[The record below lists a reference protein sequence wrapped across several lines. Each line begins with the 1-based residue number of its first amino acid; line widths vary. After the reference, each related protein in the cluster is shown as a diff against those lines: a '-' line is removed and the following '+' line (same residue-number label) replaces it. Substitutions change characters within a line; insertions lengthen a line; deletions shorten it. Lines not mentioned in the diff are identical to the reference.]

1 MPANTRGQRNI
12 ARKEA
17 ARQKKLTRRNAPQ
30 KKSSANKNTY
40 YISKKNRSIRHKTTS
55 MRSTRKSSK
64 KEVNIKKIIGRL
76 IVLLFQLK
84 IDPVSLVKKDPELKQ
99 YFSGIN
105 LNVSR
110 FGAKTPYSFPFPTSS
125 TSSTTPKSSKSGPV
139 HCPEVKK
146 SSAIISS
153 APKLIGAPCSTVKTN
168 IQKPNALVKS
178 AAAVVMSFCP
188 AIKYNVEL
196 FHPVCIDPEIQQ
208 YARDWAKKAGVGV
221 AKLKNKNSEDDFCRA
236 DHKDICEA
244 GLGVPRILMPSL
256 DKPKSFLNRIDNQ
269 FHINY
274 VNETTKMS
282 NLIPAQGE
290 IRQSRAEGAAK
301 GMDRET
307 GLVEVGKNPDG
318 SPMYASPIIISQ
330 DNFIIDGHHRWAA
343 AYMLGIQDRSIPV
356 IRIQA
361 PITSILMIGALEPAN
376 PF

>member
-1 MPANTRGQRNI
+1 MPANTRGQRNV

-17 ARQKKLTRRNAPQ
+17 ARQKRLTRRFAPP
-30 KKSSANKNTY
+30 KKPSKNTY
-40 YISKKNRSIRHKTTS
+40 SYYLSKKNRSTRRPPST
-55 MRSTRKSSK
+55 STRSSRTSK

-84 IDPVSLVKKDPELKQ
+84 IDPVSLVKKDPELKR
-99 YFSGIN
+99 YFSGVN
-105 LNVSR
+105 LDVSR

-125 TSSTTPKSSKSGPV
+125 YKSGPV
-139 HCPEVKK
+139 HCPTEKK
-146 SSAIISS
+146 NSSIVSS

-168 IQKPNALVKS
+168 IQQPSALVKS

-196 FHPVCIDPEIQQ
+196 FHPVCIDPEIQR
-208 YARDWAKKAGVGV
+208 YAREWAKKAGVGV
-221 AKLKNKNSEDDFCRA
+221 AKLKNKDPEDDFCRA
-236 DHKDICEA
+236 DHKEICEA

-256 DKPKSFLNRIDNQ
+256 DNPKSFLNRIDNQ

-274 VNETTKMS
+274 TEDTAKMS
-282 NLIPAQGE
+282 ELIPAQGE
-290 IRQSRAEGAAK
+290 IRQSRAQGAAK
-301 GMDRET
+301 GMDPET

-343 AYMLGIQDRSIPV
+343 AYMLGLQNRSIPV

-361 PITSILMIGALEPAN
+361 PIVSVLMVGALEPAN

>member
-40 YISKKNRSIRHKTTS
+40 YVSKKNRSVRRPPTTS
-55 MRSTRKSSK
+55 TRSTRKSSK

-110 FGAKTPYSFPFPTSS
+110 FGAKTPYSFPFP

-274 VNETTKMS
+274 VNETAKMS

-307 GLVEVGKNPDG
+307 GLVEVGKNSDG

>member
-40 YISKKNRSIRHKTTS
+40 YISKKNRSVRRPPTS
-55 MRSTRKSSK
+55 STRSTRKSSK

-84 IDPVSLVKKDPELKQ
+84 IDPVSLVKRDPELKQ

-125 TSSTTPKSSKSGPV
+125 TSPKSSKSGPV
-139 HCPEVKK
+139 HCPGVIK
-146 SSAIISS
+146 SSPIISS

-196 FHPVCIDPEIQQ
+196 FHPVCIDPKIQQ

-221 AKLKNKNSEDDFCRA
+221 AKLKNKNPEDDFCRA
-236 DHKDICEA
+236 DHKEICEA

-256 DKPKSFLNRIDNQ
+256 DKPISFLNRIDNQ

-274 VNETTKMS
+274 ANETAKMS
-282 NLIPAQGE
+282 SLIPAQGE

-307 GLVEVGKNPDG
+307 GLVEVGKNTDG

>member
-40 YISKKNRSIRHKTTS
+40 YVSKKNRSVRRPPTTS
-55 MRSTRKSSK
+55 RRSTRKSLK

-110 FGAKTPYSFPFPTSS
+110 FGAKTPYSFPFP

-274 VNETTKMS
+274 VNETAKMS

-307 GLVEVGKNPDG
+307 GLVEVGKNSDG

-343 AYMLGIQDRSIPV
+343 AYMLGIQNRSIPV

>member
-40 YISKKNRSIRHKTTS
+40 YVSKKNRSVRRPPTTS
-55 MRSTRKSSK
+55 TRSTRKSSK

-110 FGAKTPYSFPFPTSS
+110 FGAKTPYSFPFP

-274 VNETTKMS
+274 VNETAKMS

-307 GLVEVGKNPDG
+307 GLVEVGKNSDG

-343 AYMLGIQDRSIPV
+343 AYMLGIQNRSIPV

>member
-1 MPANTRGQRNI
+1 
-12 ARKEA
+12 
-17 ARQKKLTRRNAPQ
+17 
-30 KKSSANKNTY
+30 
-40 YISKKNRSIRHKTTS
+40 

-318 SPMYASPIIISQ
+318 SPMY
-330 DNFIIDGHHRWAA
+330 GHHRWAA

>member
-12 ARKEA
+12 VRKEA
-17 ARQKKLTRRNAPQ
+17 ARLKKKTYRNAPQ
-30 KKSSANKNTY
+30 KKSANKNTY

-84 IDPVSLVKKDPELKQ
+84 IDPVSLVKRDPELKQ

-125 TSSTTPKSSKSGPV
+125 TSSKSGPV
-139 HCPEVKK
+139 HCPTGEKK
-146 SSAIISS
+146 SSPVISS

-178 AAAVVMSFCP
+178 AAALVMSFCP

-196 FHPVCIDPEIQQ
+196 FHPVCIDPKIQQ
-208 YARDWAKKAGVGV
+208 YAREWAEKAGVGV
-221 AKLKNKNSEDDFCRA
+221 AKLKNKNPEDDFCRA
-236 DHKDICEA
+236 NHKDICDA

-256 DKPKSFLNRIDNQ
+256 DDPKSFLNRIDNQ

-274 VNETTKMS
+274 TEDTAKMS

-290 IRQSRAEGAAK
+290 IRQSRAEGAALK
-301 GMDRET
+301 MHFDT

-318 SPMYASPIIISQ
+318 TPKYASPIIISQ

-343 AYMLGIQDRSIPV
+343 AYMLGLQDKSIPV
-356 IRIQA
+356 IRIDA

>member
-40 YISKKNRSIRHKTTS
+40 YVSKKNRSVRRPPTTS
-55 MRSTRKSSK
+55 TRSTRKSSK

-84 IDPVSLVKKDPELKQ
+84 IDPVSLVKRDPELKQ

-125 TSSTTPKSSKSGPV
+125 TSSKSGPV
-139 HCPEVKK
+139 HCPTGEKK
-146 SSAIISS
+146 SSPVISS

-274 VNETTKMS
+274 ANETTKMS

>member
-17 ARQKKLTRRNAPQ
+17 ARQKRQTYRNAPQ
-30 KKSSANKNTY
+30 KKPSRNKYAY
-40 YISKKNRSIRHKTTS
+40 YVSKKNRSVRRPSTVA
-55 MRSTRKSSK
+55 RSTRKSSK

-84 IDPVSLVKKDPELKQ
+84 IDPVSLVKRDPELKQ

-125 TSSTTPKSSKSGPV
+125 TTSKSSKSGPV
-139 HCPEVKK
+139 HCPTGEKK
-146 SSAIISS
+146 SSPIISS

-196 FHPVCIDPEIQQ
+196 FHPVCIDPKIQQ

-221 AKLKNKNSEDDFCRA
+221 AKLKNKNPEDDFCRA
-236 DHKDICEA
+236 DHKEICEA

-256 DKPKSFLNRIDNQ
+256 DKPKSFLDRIDNQ

-274 VNETTKMS
+274 ANETAKMS
-282 NLIPAQGE
+282 SLIPAQGE

-307 GLVEVGKNPDG
+307 GLVEVGKNSDG

>member
-1 MPANTRGQRNI
+1 MPANTRGQRNVL
-12 ARKEA
+12 RKEA
-17 ARQKKLTRRNAPQ
+17 ARLKRKTYRNAPK

-40 YISKKNRSIRHKTTS
+40 YVSKKNRSTQRRTTS
-55 MRSTRKSSK
+55 KRSTRKSSK

-84 IDPVSLVKKDPELKQ
+84 IDPVSLVKRDPELKQ

-125 TSSTTPKSSKSGPV
+125 KSGPV
-139 HCPEVKK
+139 HCPGVRK
-146 SSAIISS
+146 SSPIISS

-168 IQKPNALVKS
+168 TQKPNALVKS

-196 FHPVCIDPEIQQ
+196 FHPVCIDPKIQQ
-208 YARDWAKKAGVGV
+208 YAREWAEKAGVGV
-221 AKLKNKNSEDDFCRA
+221 AKLKNKNPEDDFCRA
-236 DHKDICEA
+236 DHKEICEA

-256 DKPKSFLNRIDNQ
+256 DNPKSFLNRIDNQ

-274 VNETTKMS
+274 TDDTAKMS
-282 NLIPAQGE
+282 SLIPAQGE

-307 GLVEVGKNPDG
+307 GLVEVGKNKNG
-318 SPMYASPIIISQ
+318 TPMYASPIIISQ

-343 AYMLGIQDRSIPV
+343 AYMLGIEDKSIPV
-356 IRIQA
+356 IRIDA